1 MTTLGARTSLR
12 TNRVCLALVFAATL
26 GLAIFHYAQFR
37 SDPRPLWNG
46 IVHDRSGHYQFAQE
60 LAIAVRSANPVAFFA
75 TLEKAKVW
83 PPLHGLCAAV
93 VLAVGGIDYR
103 LAVLPSLVGWIA
115 TAVFGF
121 LLARRCSAS
130 SGNVAG
136 VIAVA
141 MILASPAVRAYALDI
156 MLESL
161 GAALTLAALY
171 YYSVAR
177 ETPTLRT
184 WRWFALTLTFLF
196 FEKYNYWLLVV
207 LALSAAE
214 LLHLTARTSARVWH
228 FFTAIDWKR
237 ALRRE
242 VRQPLTWLFVVIAL
256 TALAIF
262 IIQPG
267 PLSLGGKRVSLYPP
281 NNLVT
286 VAYAALFFRLLRIG
300 KPWHI
305 GQPVLRQLLTWHC
318 LPLAVSF
325 LLPRRLSTFIWFLG
339 PLNRGEQS
347 PAPIGEVVRSFLD
360 ALVNDYHPAEWAA
373 AAAVVF
379 FVWALCTFRRM
390 RPAGRALI
398 LLVLISAA
406 LTLTHPNHKSRFLH
420 SWLPALWIVGA
431 AGLVNS
437 LALAGRAGRPLA
449 VTAAIAIAASLG
461 GDMFQPG
468 RAPELGKRGEISS
481 LLEITDTYLPEIGDR
496 RVAIFSTVPCRQLLL
511 WTYHERYPR
520 LDKIE
525 IPIKD
530 YPLSPD
536 EMRVRQAAWEATNQA
551 EVVVFIDI
559 APASS
564 DYLPIAGDY
573 AAFHQIGQSISSN
586 PQFSRSREWSLPNHA
601 CTILIWTRN

>member
-1 MTTLGARTSLR
+1 MTSLGARTSLR
-12 TNRVCLALVFAATL
+12 TDRVCLALVLAATL
-26 GLAIFHYAQFR
+26 GLAVFHYAQFR

-60 LAIAVRSANPVAFFA
+60 MAIALRRADPISFFS

-83 PPLHGLCAAV
+83 PPLHGLCAAA

-136 VIAVA
+136 VIAAA
-141 MILASPAVRAYALDI
+141 MILASPALRAYALDI

-177 ETPTLRT
+177 ETPSLRT
-184 WRWFALTLTFLF
+184 WRWFALALTFLF

-207 LALSAAE
+207 LALSATE
-214 LLHLTARTSARVWH
+214 LIYLTAGTGARVWR
-228 FFTAIDWKR
+228 FFRQIDWKR
-237 ALRRE
+237 ALRGE
-242 VRQPLTWLFVVIAL
+242 LRQPLTWLCVVVAL

-262 IIQPG
+262 VIHPG

-286 VAYAALFFRLLRIG
+286 IAYVALFFRLLSLG
-300 KPWHI
+300 KPWQI
-305 GQPVLRQLLTWHC
+305 GPPALRQILTWHC

-325 LLPRRLSTFIWFLG
+325 LFPRRLSTFIWFLG
-339 PLNRGEQS
+339 PLNRDQPS
-347 PAPIGEVVRSFLD
+347 PAPIGEAARSFLD
-360 ALVNDYHPAEWAA
+360 ALVNDYHPAKWVAV
-373 AAAVVF
+373 AAVLS
-379 FVWALCTFRRM
+379 FVLALCTFRQM
-390 RPAGRALI
+390 RPAGRALM

-406 LTLTHPNHKSRFLH
+406 LTLVHPNHKSRYLH
-420 SWLPALWIVGA
+420 SWLPALWIAGA
-431 AGLVNS
+431 AGLANS
-437 LALAGRAGRPLA
+437 FARAGRAGRPLA
-449 VTAAIAIAASLG
+449 VAAAVAITASLS
-461 GDMFQPG
+461 GDMLQPG
-468 RAPELGKRGEISS
+468 RAPELGKRGEKSS
-481 LLEITDTYLPEIGDR
+481 LLEITDTYLAGVGDR

-525 IPIKD
+525 TPIKD

-536 EMRVRQAAWEATNQA
+536 DLRTRMDSWAATNHA
-551 EVVVFIDI
+551 DVVVLVDI
-559 APASS
+559 APDSP
-564 DYLPIAGDY
+564 DYLPMAGDY
-573 AAFHQIGQSISSN
+573 AAFHQIGERISSN
-586 PQFSRSREWSLPNHA
+586 PQFFRSREWSLPHHA
-601 CTILIWTRN
+601 CTITTWTRK